1 MKEDDGSPLGRI
13 HSGRPQLPSN
23 QTPPSRS
30 QWKPQEGARGGRPRS
45 SPASQGL
52 ILGVDPGL
60 AGTGFALFAEPN
72 LVLACSTV
80 VTIPGRDGARLL
92 TITNHL
98 RALLAD
104 NPPAEASIEELFMG
118 RNATSAV
125 GVAQARGAILNVLE
139 ECGIP
144 VFEYKPSQVK
154 VILTGYGN
162 ADKSQIGRMLAAQV
176 KLPEGRLD
184 DHARDAVAI
193 ALCHARSRRFA
204 RAATTPGARGAR
216 LE

>member
-1 MKEDDGSPLGRI
+1 MQGRN
-13 HSGRPQLPSN
+13 G
-23 QTPPSRS
+23 
-30 QWKPQEGARGGRPRS
+30 
-45 SPASQGL
+45 GL

-60 AGTGFALFAEPN
+60 AGTGFALLAEPDV
-72 LVLACSTV
+72 VLSCSTV

-92 TITNHL
+92 TITSHL
-98 RALLAD
+98 RAILAEST
-104 NPPAEASIEELFMG
+104 PAEASIEEIFMG

-176 KLPEGRLD
+176 KMPEGKLD
-184 DHARDAVAI
+184 DHARDAIAI
-193 ALCHARSRRFA
+193 ALCHARSRRFS
-204 RAATTPGARGAR
+204 RAAISR
-216 LE
+216 

>member
-1 MKEDDGSPLGRI
+1 M
-13 HSGRPQLPSN
+13 SGKRD
-23 QTPPSRS
+23 
-30 QWKPQEGARGGRPRS
+30 
-45 SPASQGL
+45 GL
-52 ILGVDPGL
+52 ILGIDPGL
-60 AGTGFALFAEPN
+60 AGTGFALFSEPN
-72 LVLACSTV
+72 LVLSCSTV
-80 VTIPGRDGARLL
+80 LTIPGRDGARLL

-98 RALLAD
+98 RAILAEST
-104 NPPAEASIEELFMG
+104 PAEASIEEIFMG

-176 KLPEGRLD
+176 KMPEGKLD
-184 DHARDAVAI
+184 DHARDAIAI
-193 ALCHARSRRFA
+193 ALCHARSRRFT
-204 RAATTPGARGAR
+204 RAAIPG
-216 LE
+216 

>member
-1 MKEDDGSPLGRI
+1 MPGKRD
-13 HSGRPQLPSN
+13 
-23 QTPPSRS
+23 
-30 QWKPQEGARGGRPRS
+30 
-45 SPASQGL
+45 GL

-98 RALLAD
+98 RALLAEH
-104 NPPAEASIEELFMG
+104 PPAEASIEELFMG

-125 GVAQARGAILNVLE
+125 GVAQARGAILAVLE
-139 ECGIP
+139 ECGVP

-154 VILTGYGN
+154 VVLTGYGN
-162 ADKSQIGRMLAAQV
+162 ADKAQISRMLSAQV
-176 KLPEGRLD
+176 KLPEGKLD
-184 DHARDAVAI
+184 DHAKDAIAI
-193 ALCHARSRRFA
+193 ALCHARSRRFTQS
-204 RAATTPGARGAR
+204 AATPAAR
-216 LE
+216 LADLK

>member
-1 MKEDDGSPLGRI
+1 M
-13 HSGRPQLPSN
+13 SGTRD
-23 QTPPSRS
+23 
-30 QWKPQEGARGGRPRS
+30 
-45 SPASQGL
+45 GL

-98 RALLAD
+98 RAIIAG

-139 ECGIP
+139 ECGVP

-162 ADKSQIGRMLAAQV
+162 ADKSQIARMLSAQV
-176 KLPEGRLD
+176 KMREGRLD

-193 ALCHARSRRFA
+193 ALCHARSRGFA
-204 RAATTPGARGAR
+204 RAAAR
-216 LE
+216 